1 MFGCYENIK
10 GNYNVFI
17 KLVIVFMVIFYSNKV
32 IELDIRN
39 YYVLIF
45 EFVRI
50 LLVVFFWF
58 NEYCVIIIFF

>member
-1 MFGCYENIK
+1 MFGCYKNIK

-39 YYVLIF
+39 YDVLIF

-50 LLVVFFWF
+50 LLVVFFLF
-58 NEYCVIIIFF
+58 NEYGVIIIFF

>member
-50 LLVVFFWF
+50 LLVVFFLF
-58 NEYCVIIIFF
+58 NDYCVIIIFF

>member
-50 LLVVFFWF
+50 LLVVFFF
-58 NEYCVIIIFF
+58 LV

>member
-50 LLVVFFWF
+50 LLVVFFLF
-58 NEYCVIIIFF
+58 NEYGVIIIFF

>member
-50 LLVVFFWF
+50 LLVVFFLF

>member
-50 LLVVFFWF
+50 LLVVFFF
-58 NEYCVIIIFF
+58 GLMSIV

>member
-39 YYVLIF
+39 YDVLIF

-50 LLVVFFWF
+50 LLVVFF
-58 NEYCVIIIFF
+58 CLMSMV

>member
-50 LLVVFFWF
+50 LLVVFLF

>member
-50 LLVVFFWF
+50 LLVVFF
-58 NEYCVIIIFF
+58 CLMSIV

>member
-50 LLVVFFWF
+50 LLVVFL
-58 NEYCVIIIFF
+58 V

>member
-39 YYVLIF
+39 YDVLIF

-50 LLVVFFWF
+50 LLVVFFLF
-58 NEYCVIIIFF
+58 NEYGVIIIFF

>member
-17 KLVIVFMVIFYSNKV
+17 KLVIVFMVIYYSNKV
-32 IELDIRN
+32 KELDIRN

-50 LLVVFFWF
+50 LLVVFFF
-58 NEYCVIIIFF
+58 GLMSIV

>member
-39 YYVLIF
+39 YDVLIF

-50 LLVVFFWF
+50 LLVVFFL
-58 NEYCVIIIFF
+58 V

>member
-50 LLVVFFWF
+50 LLVVFF
-58 NEYCVIIIFF
+58 CLMSMV

>member
-50 LLVVFFWF
+50 LLVVFFL
-58 NEYCVIIIFF
+58 V

>member
-39 YYVLIF
+39 YDVLIF

-50 LLVVFFWF
+50 LLVVFFF
-58 NEYCVIIIFF
+58 V

>member
-50 LLVVFFWF
+50 LLVVFFLC
-58 NEYCVIIIFF
+58 NDYCVIIIFF

>member
-39 YYVLIF
+39 YYVFIF

-50 LLVVFFWF
+50 LLVFFLF
-58 NEYCVIIIFF
+58 NEYGVIIIFF

>member
-50 LLVVFFWF
+50 LLVVFFCF